1 MRSDLDLRVQEN
13 LQLSIPKRSFIFFD
27 DNLRTM
33 RTMSLHFREIAAQ
46 QQVSNCLNSDSPTQ
60 VVQFYPWRCP
70 SNCNYCCICQMAQKG
85 AGLHQKSTNQQIQEH
100 VRVDCY
106 HKVSQ
111 NYENHL
117 LYCHYSMLLHQSR
130 IFFYWQNV
138 SSRTFVK
145 ILAEGVMTFVKI
157 SSLTTLP
164 SSFLP
169 PHNHLATHVSSHKD
183 EFFPD
188 GNLGLT
194 PPSIVRYRYTNSC
207 QPLPFSQ

>member
-1 MRSDLDLRVQEN
+1 MAMSFK
-13 LQLSIPKRSFIFFD
+13 LQSLLYLPNGAKRS
-27 DNLRTM
+27 R
-33 RTMSLHFREIAAQ
+33 A
-46 QQVSNCLNSDSPTQ
+46 SPEVYQ
-60 VVQFYPWRCP
+60 
-70 SNCNYCCICQMAQKG
+70 
-85 AGLHQKSTNQQIQEH
+85 STNPGTCQ
-100 VRVDCY
+100 VDCY

-157 SSLTTLP
+157 SSITTLP

-169 PHNHLATHVSSHKD
+169 PHNHLATHVSSQKD
-183 EFFPD
+183 ELFPD